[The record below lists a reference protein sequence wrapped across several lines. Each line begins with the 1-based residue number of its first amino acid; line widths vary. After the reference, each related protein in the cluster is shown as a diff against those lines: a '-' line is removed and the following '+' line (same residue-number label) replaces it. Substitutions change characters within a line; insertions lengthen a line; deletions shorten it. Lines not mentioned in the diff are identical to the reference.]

1 MSIDPFHSI
10 ETHEVD
16 NVDHLQGIDSS
27 GDSGADSHSGN
38 FAIEGISLGDFLE
51 DPDAELFDCDFDGA
65 SLDFLDSEEGGEFSH
80 DIAEKLSN
88 AAQSIIPHTRKRG
101 QTGALAKITVEDFD
115 TDTEKQA
122 FLIIKDTCDVLFS
135 QNHSSAAINAALE
148 FFFKDTAS
156 LTTDEITF
164 DLCCDVLQSRADI
177 LRLRIQYE
185 WWRLGSTFN
194 GPFPFDG
201 TGTPELLQSDIL
213 NEGGFLGMQL
223 ANEIWV
229 QPSITTEVLTE
240 FIQQHISVSSEQVKG
255 SLAALEDKYLIS
267 LSNNG
272 WYLTGR
278 NPMLQQNRSLYS
290 QAFKG
295 GSFGWSGYFRT

>member
-1 MSIDPFHSI
+1 MSNDESHSI
-10 ETHEVD
+10 ATNEVD
-16 NVDHLQGIDSS
+16 DVNHIQSIHSA
-27 GDSGADSHSGN
+27 GDSINDSNTGH

-135 QNHSSAAINAALE
+135 RNHTTAAINAALE
-148 FFFKDTAS
+148 FFFKDTS
-156 LTTDEITF
+156 YLTTDDITF
-164 DLCCDVLQSRADI
+164 DLCCEVLQSRADI

-201 TGTPELLQSDIL
+201 TGTPELLQGEIL

-229 QPSITTEVLTE
+229 QPSITTDVLTQ
-240 FIQQHISVSSEQVKG
+240 FIQQHIPVSAEQVKT

-272 WYLTGR
+272 WYLTGK